1 MEKRK
6 SWRRIKSSRW
16 IDRMIF
22 QEPNWP
28 PHPRW
33 TLPSLSDARTW
44 ATWPTWTRPVC
55 CTISKPGGQHELRII
70 TWTIFILFKSEART
84 HSPQPLFFRYVSKLI
99 YTYSGLFC
107 VAINPYKRFPIYTA
121 TAVKI
126 YFGKRRNEVR
136 RCLIENPWKH
146 NHTFFGNT
154 IFSVHF
160 DEAQE
165 LKELIEGPPNF
176 KHLFICRCRL
186 TFLQSQMVPTRVW
199 STTVSI

>member
-44 ATWPTWTRPVC
+44 ATSPTSTRPVC

-70 TWTIFILFKSEART
+70 TWTIFIL
-84 HSPQPLFFRYVSKLI
+84 LGSK
-99 YTYSGLFC
+99 
-107 VAINPYKRFPIYTA
+107 
-121 TAVKI
+121 VKHGHI
-126 YFGKRRNEVR
+126 
-136 RCLIENPWKH
+136 
-146 NHTFFGNT
+146 
-154 IFSVHF
+154 
-160 DEAQE
+160 
-165 LKELIEGPPNF
+165 
-176 KHLFICRCRL
+176 HLNL
-186 TFLQSQMVPTRVW
+186 SSLDMWASW
-199 STTVSI
+199 STHTAGCSAWRSTRTSGSPSTPPPLSRFTLGKGAMRWDDWWWRTLENTLTHFLATQSSLYTLRSSRVERIDWRAPEL